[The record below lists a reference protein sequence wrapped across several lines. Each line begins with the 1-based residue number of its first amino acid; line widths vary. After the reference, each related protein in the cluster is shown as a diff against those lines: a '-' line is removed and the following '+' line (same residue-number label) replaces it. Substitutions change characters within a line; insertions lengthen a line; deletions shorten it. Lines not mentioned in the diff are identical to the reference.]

1 MVGGQTLDMQSEDK
15 AIDIS
20 TLESIH
26 RTKQV
31 HYLLLQL

>member
-26 RTKQV
+26 RTKTGA
-31 HYLLLQL
+31 LLTLQ